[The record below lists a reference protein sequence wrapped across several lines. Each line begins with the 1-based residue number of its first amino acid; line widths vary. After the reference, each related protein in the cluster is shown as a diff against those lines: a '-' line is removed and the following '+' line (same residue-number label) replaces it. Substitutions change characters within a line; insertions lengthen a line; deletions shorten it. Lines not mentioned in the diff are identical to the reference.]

1 MLIAGIDPGTNG
13 AIAVL
18 DSESPDSVALL
29 DLKKNTARD
38 IYYWF
43 NKLFIDQ
50 IDSGEII
57 EPGDEGAG
65 YDQCFDIWIEDV
77 HSMFG
82 MSAKSNFGFGKNL
95 GMILTIAELV
105 PSAET
110 HMVTPKIWQ
119 KYIGITVKGKAI
131 KKEVAK
137 IAQGLYPNA
146 ELHGKRGGLL
156 DGRADAL
163 MIAHYGL
170 KHWLFEEYGEE
181 E

>member
-18 DSESPDSVALL
+18 DSSDPDSVALL
-29 DLKKNTARD
+29 DLKKNSICDT
-38 IYYWF
+38 W
-43 NKLFIDQ
+43 NWLHT
-50 IDSGEII
+50 
-57 EPGDEGAG
+57 EGLALKSSK
-65 YDQCFDIWIEDV
+65 IWVEDV

-82 MSAKSNFGFGKNL
+82 MSAKSNFGFGRNL
-95 GMILTIAELV
+95 G
-105 PSAET
+105 S
-110 HMVTPKIWQ
+110 PKIWQ
-119 KYIGITVKGKAI
+119 KYIGVTAKGKAI
-131 KKEVAK
+131 KQEVAK

-170 KHWLFEEYGEE
+170 NHEE
-181 E
+181 

>member
-1 MLIAGIDPGTNG
+1 MLIVGIDPGTSG

-29 DLKKNTARD
+29 DLK
-38 IYYWF
+38 
-43 NKLFIDQ
+43 NK
-50 IDSGEII
+50 SII
-57 EPGDEGAG
+57 
-65 YDQCFDIWIEDV
+65 DIWDWLQADMPTEYDNLGYKWSSRVLIKIWVEDV
-77 HSMFG
+77 HSMHG

-95 GMILTIAELV
+95 GIVTAIAEIASNTV
-105 PSAET
+105 NT
-110 HMVTPKIWQ
+110 VTPKIWQ
-119 KYIGITVKGKAI
+119 KYIGVTVKGKAI

-146 ELHGKRGGLL
+146 ELYGKRGGLL

-170 KHWLFEEYGEE
+170 KHWEE

>member
-29 DLKKNTARD
+29 DLKKNSICDT
-38 IYYWF
+38 W
-43 NKLFIDQ
+43 NWLHT
-50 IDSGEII
+50 
-57 EPGDEGAG
+57 EGLALKSSK
-65 YDQCFDIWIEDV
+65 IWVEDV

-82 MSAKSNFGFGKNL
+82 MSAKSNFGFGRNL
-95 GMILTIAELV
+95 GTVLTIAELLTGKD
-105 PSAET
+105 PNT
-110 HMVTPKIWQ
+110 ITPKIWQ
-119 KYIGITVKGKAI
+119 KYIGVTVKGKAI
-131 KKEVAK
+131 KKEVAE

-170 KHWLFEEYGEE
+170 NHEE
-181 E
+181 

>member
-29 DLKKNTARD
+29 DLKKNSICDT
-38 IYYWF
+38 W
-43 NKLFIDQ
+43 NWLHT
-50 IDSGEII
+50 
-57 EPGDEGAG
+57 EGLALKSSK
-65 YDQCFDIWIEDV
+65 IWVEDV

-82 MSAKSNFGFGKNL
+82 MSAKSNFGFGRNL
-95 GMILTIAELV
+95 GTVLTIAELLTGKD
-105 PSAET
+105 PNT
-110 HMVTPKIWQ
+110 ITPKIWQ
-119 KYIGITVKGKAI
+119 KYIGVTVKGKAI
-131 KKEVAK
+131 KKEVAE

-170 KHWLFEEYGEE
+170 KHMEE